1 MHTKNSER
9 PKIYTFFCNEKMMG
23 TRSWNN
29 AYFIITGQIIKNSFA

>member
-9 PKIYTFFCNEKMMG
+9 PKNEKMMG